1 MLDINIYSMINSLIG
16 ACILII
22 FCPFMEKLIIRG
34 QISSSTYFFA
44 FLLIIC
50 RLLLPF
56 EVVGKTYFVQIEKL
70 LPSIVRLLKT
80 EISILPPAVYIL
92 KPLYLRQFCC
102 FCFPYQL

>member
-56 EVVGKTYFVQIEKL
+56 EVVGKTYFVQI
-70 LPSIVRLLKT
+70 
-80 EISILPPAVYIL
+80 
-92 KPLYLRQFCC
+92 
-102 FCFPYQL
+102 